1 MKRTPSPGLELALGC
16 VAVCLLVAVPAGYA
30 LARHPFPGSGLVE
43 ELVRLQD
50 LLQDQV
56 EVVAGGPALAL
67 LPLGVRNRLRV
78 LERLDQLP
86 DLLAELA
93 LPVA

>member
-1 MKRTPSPGLELALGC
+1 VQARVLALSISLP
-16 VAVCLLVAVPAGYA
+16 VDA
-30 LARHPFPGSGLVE
+30 GLVE